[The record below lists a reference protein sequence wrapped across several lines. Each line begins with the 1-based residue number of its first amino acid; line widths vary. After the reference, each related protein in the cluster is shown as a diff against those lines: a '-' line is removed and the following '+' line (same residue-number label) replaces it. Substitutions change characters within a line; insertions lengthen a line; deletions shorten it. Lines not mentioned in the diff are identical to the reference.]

1 MVLVP
6 QEVYDAMMN
15 DKFQKGS
22 EHISKPEDK
31 LHTILKDKKIH
42 TDYKMKP
49 YNHEL
54 QKVID
59 NKQKFKE
66 RDDDEEEEMYSA
78 HQGNMIE
85 KRTFRITSTITKDK
99 RKAITRTTQ
108 SK

>member
-1 MVLVP
+1 MEYSRKMVLVP

-15 DKFQKGS
+15 NKFQPGS
-22 EHISKPEDK
+22 EHIINSEDK
-31 LHTILKDKKIH
+31 LHTLLEDKKIP
-42 TDYKMKP
+42 TDYKMKL

-66 RDDDEEEEMYSA
+66 KDDEEEEEVYST

-85 KRTFRITSTITKDK
+85 KELLESLPRSLKIKGK
-99 RKAITRTTQ
+99 L
-108 SK
+108 

>member
-1 MVLVP
+1 MEYSRKMVLVP

-15 DKFQKGS
+15 NKFQPGS
-22 EHISKPEDK
+22 EHISNPEDK
-31 LHTILKDKKIH
+31 LHTLLEDKKIP
-42 TDYKMKP
+42 TDYKMKL

-66 RDDDEEEEMYSA
+66 KDEEEEEVYSA

-85 KRTFRITSTITKDK
+85 KELLESLPRSLKTKGK
-99 RKAITRTTQ
+99 LLLE
-108 SK
+108 